1 MKYRAPIF
9 VQAGFGKNAQPI
21 KELCARWDLYGKT
34 LNMLTDGKLQKIIVF
49 LPLSSDSEDL
59 PHFQNLELHFIQDT
73 FFGRLLLLIKLRKRI
88 NAIQPSLVTL
98 IAGDLYVSPLVA
110 RILRLFS
117 KGSIKIQI
125 QFHGA
130 TYINQSRGLLRK
142 LKYSLMKIAVSSSD
156 SIRIVSGFQQHEIQ
170 AIAGPKSKD
179 FVVCPI
185 PVSLAKIPTIRTPH
199 QGLSLLVLGR
209 LHPERGVDNIV
220 ELIELLAK
228 EKFECAFDVV
238 GDGPL
243 RQLFEPYVNDE
254 KSPTKVIL
262 HGTKN
267 ELEVSRFLAKSD
279 LLISF
284 AQEEGYGLA
293 LREAVLSGVHVLA
306 RRNSGT
312 EEVLSA
318 FPGRVDLIVSASQA
332 FEFIA
337 RFSPTNHDLGNLT
350 EIRKAQEMSDAK
362 NVEALVMSW
371 IRA

>member
-1 MKYRAPIF
+1 
-9 VQAGFGKNAQPI
+9 
-21 KELCARWDLYGKT
+21 
-34 LNMLTDGKLQKIIVF
+34 
-49 LPLSSDSEDL
+49 
-59 PHFQNLELHFIQDT
+59 
-73 FFGRLLLLIKLRKRI
+73 
-88 NAIQPSLVTL
+88 
-98 IAGDLYVSPLVA
+98 LVA
-110 RILRLFS
+110 HILRSFS
-117 KGSIKIQI
+117 RGSTKIQI

-130 TYINQSRGLLRK
+130 NYINHSRGLGAK
-142 LKYSLMKIAVSSSD
+142 LKQFLMKIAVSSSD

-170 AIAGPKSKD
+170 AIAGPKSKE
-179 FVVCPI
+179 FVICPVPI
-185 PVSLAKIPTIRTPH
+185 SLTKIPASRTPH

-209 LHPERGVDNIV
+209 LHPERGIDNIA
-220 ELIELLAK
+220 ELIELLVK
-228 EKFECAFDVV
+228 EKFECSFDVV

-243 RQLFEPYVNDE
+243 RQLFEPYVNDQE
-254 KSPTKVIL
+254 SPTKVIL
-262 HGTKN
+262 HGVKN

-318 FPGRVDLIVSASQA
+318 FPGRVDLIASESEA

-337 RFSPTNHDLGNLT
+337 RFSPTNSDLGNLT